1 MTNLPRLQYIS
12 QGNTFDEQY
21 QNIYSALDAGVKW
34 IQLRWKNADLK
45 VLFQIAE
52 NVSLLCGK
60 YNSIFIINDYPEIAA
75 KLNCNGV
82 HLGLNDMSVHEARK
96 ILKPQQ
102 WIGGTANTLNDVLQ
116 RIEEKVTYI
125 GLGPYRFTTTKEKL
139 SPILGLEGYK
149 NILSN
154 IKTDIPIYAIGG
166 ITEEDIM
173 PLMET
178 GIYGVAISSAIT
190 NAKDKSKYIH
200 QLNQLLYGAIKNC

>member
-1 MTNLPRLQYIS
+1 MTNLTRLQYIS

-21 QNIYSALDAGVKW
+21 QNICSALDAGVKW
-34 IQLRWKNADLK
+34 IQLRWKNADSRE
-45 VLFQIAE
+45 LFQLAE
-52 NVSLLCGK
+52 KVYLLCEH
-60 YNSIFIINDYPEIAA
+60 YNSIFTINDYPEIAA
-75 KLNCNGV
+75 TLNCNGV
-82 HLGLNDMSVHEARK
+82 HLGLNDMSVNEARK

-125 GLGPYRFTTTKEKL
+125 GLGPFRFTTTKEKL

-166 ITEEDIM
+166 ITEEDIV

-178 GIYGVAISSAIT
+178 GIYGVVISSAIT
-190 NAKDKSKYIH
+190 NAKDKIRYI
-200 QLNQLLYGAIKNC
+200 QKLNQLLYGTIKNC